1 MLWDL
6 LFLYRV
12 KVSCLPLDSGEEGKR
27 KRGLVDCTGEQGGDQ
42 NDVELRERSLMVGG
56 GAGGGGAGGGQAAD
70 TRNVADLL
78 AQ

>member
-1 MLWDL
+1 MLRDL

-12 KVSCLPLDSGEEGKR
+12 KVRCLPLDSGEEGKR
-27 KRGLVDCTGEQGGDQ
+27 KKGVVDCTGEQGGDQ

-56 GAGGGGAGGGQAAD
+56 GAGGGAGGGQAAD
-70 TRNVADLL
+70 TRDVADLL